1 MEKNILTSVWSAQ
14 NSAAGKNIQ
23 QEGPI
28 NFVLITFFCL
38 YTSLEIRNLGI
49 HLRLVVGLPGTNPGV
64 YGFFSGRLWLHC
76 LAGYLQQIFFCYLP
90 STVIIQS
97 PSIYFRANLN
107 AGQAS
112 AKD

>member
-90 STVIIQS
+90 STVIIRS
-97 PSIYFRANLN
+97 PGI
-107 AGQAS
+107 
-112 AKD
+112 